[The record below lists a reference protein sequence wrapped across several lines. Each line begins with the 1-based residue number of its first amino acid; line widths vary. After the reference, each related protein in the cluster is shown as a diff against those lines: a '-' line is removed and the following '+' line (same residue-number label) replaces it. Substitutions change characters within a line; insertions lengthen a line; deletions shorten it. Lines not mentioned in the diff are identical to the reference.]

1 MCLGPLITHAHAHE
15 HVHVHRTFFHGSVRA
30 ILSRDQCSS
39 FVFGLELGARRLKP
53 YCGVRLAGTRMCI
66 VYTYARRK
74 NLAQKIA
81 RAGAA
86 SRAATRLACL
96 YWRLFLRERAE
107 VPSNRAAERID
118 VIAALQ
124 NADDGHR
131 AAAANRRHHR
141 RRDLPVDWH
150 VVHGSRRYERSD
162 YAARSVAPTQNRRRC
177 TRGPRAG
184 PPRARRSPR

>member
-1 MCLGPLITHAHAHE
+1 MRSWGVPS
-15 HVHVHRTFFHGSVRA
+15 HRPAQPHPTRTIGGGRPRSPVPDIVKLPTKPPKVPCTKNRT
-30 ILSRDQCSS
+30 
-39 FVFGLELGARRLKP
+39 GRR
-53 YCGVRLAGTRMCI
+53 GVYSHT
-66 VYTYARRK
+66 
-74 NLAQKIA
+74 
-81 RAGAA
+81 
-86 SRAATRLACL
+86 TRLACL

-131 AAAANRRHHR
+131 ATAANRRHHR
-141 RRDLPVDWH
+141 RRDLQVGWH
-150 VVHGSRRYERSD
+150 VVHGSRRCGRSD
-162 YAARSVAPTQNRRRC
+162 YAARSVAPTQSRRRC